1 MPKTLR
7 LKVLPE
13 LLAVCRLSP
22 SGHIPDWAKGGSI
35 WSVSATGTELSIVC
49 EWSRVPADLASPLEA
64 GWRAVEI
71 EGPIPFG
78 LTGIL
83 ASLLN
88 LLAGAGIRIFAFS
101 TFDTDFVMV
110 KQSDWHNALAALKA
124 AGPMIL

>member
-7 LKVLPE
+7 LKVRPE
-13 LLAVCRLSP
+13 LLAICRLAP
-22 SGHIPDWAKGGSI
+22 TDPIPDWARGGTL
-35 WSVSATGTELSIVC
+35 WSVTATGAELSIVC
-49 EWSRVPADLASPLEA
+49 EWSRVPPGLASPLEA

-88 LLAGAGIRIFAFS
+88 PLADAGIGIFAFS
-101 TFDTDFVMV
+101 TFDTDFVLM
-110 KQSDWHNALAALKA
+110 KQSDWDRALAALQT
-124 AGPMIL
+124 AGHMIL